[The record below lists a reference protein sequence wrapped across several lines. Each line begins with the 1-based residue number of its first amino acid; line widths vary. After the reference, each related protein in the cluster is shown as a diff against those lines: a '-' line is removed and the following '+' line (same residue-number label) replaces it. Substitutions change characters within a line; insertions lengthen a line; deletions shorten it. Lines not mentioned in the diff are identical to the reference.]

1 MQFQASEKLVES
13 FDKKSMD
20 SVAAFISFY
29 HTQGQLL
36 CEKLI
41 EARSTIISSNAE
53 LEKINK
59 ELEDL
64 EKLWGESSTAYYEK
78 YLHLFTFCCNFI
90 PYMWF

>member
-1 MQFQASEKLVES
+1 MES

-29 HTQGQLL
+29 HTQSQLL
-36 CEKLI
+36 CEKVI
-41 EARSTIISSNAE
+41 DARSTIKSSQAE

-78 YLHLFTFCCNFI
+78 YLHLFAFLMSFCCIFVV
-90 PYMWF
+90 F